1 MTDES
6 GVNLAMAE
14 ASKLFDQNG
23 GAGSGNK
30 QDVVNSAGATMMKLM
45 LKSQL
50 SGMMGTGGGAAGG
63 GGFGSMLSM
72 ASKFM

>member
-1 MTDES
+1 M
-6 GVNLAMAE
+6 VAMAE
-14 ASKLFDQNG
+14 AAKLFDQNG
-23 GAGSGNK
+23 GAGEGNK
-30 QDVVNSAGATMMKLM
+30 QDVVNSAGATMMKLL

-63 GGFGSMLSM
+63 GAGLGNMLSM